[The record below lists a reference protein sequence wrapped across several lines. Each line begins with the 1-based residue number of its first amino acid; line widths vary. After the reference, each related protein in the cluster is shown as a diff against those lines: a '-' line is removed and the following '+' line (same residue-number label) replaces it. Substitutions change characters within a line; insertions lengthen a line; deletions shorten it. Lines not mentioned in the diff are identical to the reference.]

1 MYVAG
6 TEDKQQQTDICVFS
20 APLWPEWPPVT
31 QVAYLFGLFLAL
43 LLAIFNSTFK
53 MELSKKYM
61 WILNALCVPPDYC
74 RTFL

>member
-1 MYVAG
+1 MQINQHSVIRHKHFMHVAG

-20 APLWPEWPPVT
+20 APFHPTKEKVP
-31 QVAYLFGLFLAL
+31 YLFGLFLAL

-61 WILNALCVPPDYC
+61 
-74 RTFL
+74 